1 MGEREGSKTR
11 SKSKLSTR
19 VDEFRGK
26 GIKTYRYDRF
36 FFGRTK
42 GTYGRFLD
50 LVKVGGEKETEKG
63 EKQGKT
69 HVPSLGYGRV
79 TRGKWVSRVTVEGF
93 GEDVSLLAGKKFF
106 RPPTAAWPRVGSVEA
121 NSSSIVRKY

>member
-1 MGEREGSKTR
+1 MGERGIENSVEIETIMSFEEKGLKLIDTIDFFWTNEGN
-11 SKSKLSTR
+11 
-19 VDEFRGK
+19 
-26 GIKTYRYDRF
+26 IW
-36 FFGRTK
+36 
-42 GTYGRFLD
+42 FLD